1 MVREKERKV
10 EGNGESHGEKGME
23 KDRNVEGNGELQ
35 GENGKEKTAERG
47 GKWRVARGE
56 W

>member
-1 MVREKERKV
+1 MESFTGRMVRKRQQKG
-10 EGNGESHGEKGME
+10 EGNGESH
-23 KDRNVEGNGELQ
+23 R
-35 GENGKEKTAERG
+35 ENGKEKTAERG

>member
-1 MVREKERKV
+1 MEGNGEVSEIMVREGEQEV
-10 EGNGESHGEKGME
+10 EGNGKLH
-23 KDRNVEGNGELQ
+23 

-56 W
+56 G